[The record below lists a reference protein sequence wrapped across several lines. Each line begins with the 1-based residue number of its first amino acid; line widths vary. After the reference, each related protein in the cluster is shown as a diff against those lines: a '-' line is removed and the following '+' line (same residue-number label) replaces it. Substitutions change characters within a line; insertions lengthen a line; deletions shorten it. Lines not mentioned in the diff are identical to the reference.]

1 MTDTPLIT
9 TNRLEAFSDG
19 VIAIIITIMV
29 FDLKFQN
36 VPTPANLGMEV
47 RLLLP
52 KFLSYALSFL
62 VLAIMWVNHHQLLQ
76 QIKQTDRKLLWLNIH
91 LLFWMSLIPFVTS
104 FIGASPWLPQ
114 ASAAYGA
121 VFSFAALGFL
131 LLRNYAN
138 RAQLMHEKISQQGK
152 RRAQYKNYLGVSLYI
167 SAAAAAFISVYI
179 SFVCFL
185 IVPAMYFMPEQIL
198 HDKHLE

>member
-1 MTDTPLIT
+1 MANHSLIT

-36 VPTPANLGMEV
+36 VPTAENLGAEA

-62 VLAIMWVNHHQLLQ
+62 VLAIMWGNHHQLLH
-76 QIKQTDRKLLWLNIH
+76 QIKHTDRKLLWLNIH

-104 FIGASPWLPQ
+104 FIGASPLLPH
-114 ASAAYGA
+114 ASAAYGL

-138 RAQLMHEKISQQGK
+138 RAQLMHETLNQQSK
-152 RRAQYKNYLGVSLYI
+152 RRAQHKNYLGVSLYVV
-167 SAAAAAFISVYI
+167 AAFAAFVSVYI
-179 SFVCFL
+179 SFACFL
-185 IVPAMYFMPEQIL
+185 IVPAMYFIPEKIT
-198 HDKHLE
+198 HEEKR